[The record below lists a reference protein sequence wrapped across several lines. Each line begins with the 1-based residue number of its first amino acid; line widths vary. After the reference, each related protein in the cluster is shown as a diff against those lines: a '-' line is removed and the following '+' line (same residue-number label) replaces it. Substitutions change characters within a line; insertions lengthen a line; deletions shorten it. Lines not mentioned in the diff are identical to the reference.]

1 MLLQLNKLIWV
12 EITHMIQDFKSI
24 NLLVYKL
31 DKKIK
36 DKNNNNN
43 NNNKNFLF
51 YNLFLFL

>member
-1 MLLQLNKLIWV
+1 
-12 EITHMIQDFKSI
+12 MIQDFKSI

-43 NNNKNFLF
+43 KNFLF
-51 YNLFLFL
+51 YNFNL